1 MKKALLVGI
10 NYYDISNITLNGCIN
25 DIININNMLIDAYDY
40 SMDNIIM
47 LRDHQSDPNYY
58 PTRENI
64 LNKLT
69 TLIGES
75 SGLNELWIHYSGH
88 GSRIPG
94 KYRDNNYSNGEEG
107 YDDGY
112 DEVLVPI
119 DYQTNGYIIDEDLF
133 NIIKNTKC
141 RTIIMT
147 DCCHSATMF
156 DLPWSFEYDIQSR
169 ELNKTKN
176 NIEVLANREIFMFS
190 GCKDKQTSS
199 DIFNT
204 DTEQYSGAFTNAFMY
219 CLRKKRHN
227 ASYLQLY
234 KDIYNYLFDKG
245 YAQKPI
251 FSCSS
256 ENPEG
261 VLLRS
266 TEIKVPNIR
275 SIIRQNMRSLILS

>member
-1 MKKALLVGI
+1 MKKALLIGI

-40 SMDNIIM
+40 AIDNITI
-47 LRDHQSDPNYY
+47 LRDHQSNPNYY
-58 PTRENI
+58 PTRKNI
-64 LNKLT
+64 LNLLTKL
-69 TLIGES
+69 INES
-75 SGLNELWIHYSGH
+75 STLDEVWIHYSGH
-88 GSRIPG
+88 GSRVPG
-94 KYRDNNYSNGEEG
+94 KYRDTNQ
-107 YDDGY
+107 DDGY

-119 DYQTNGYIIDEDLF
+119 DYETEGFIIDEDLF

-141 RTIIMT
+141 RTIIII

-156 DLPWSFEYDIQSR
+156 DLPWSFEYDINSQ
-169 ELNKTKN
+169 ELNKIKN
-176 NIEVLANREIFMFS
+176 NMEVLNNKQVFMFS

-199 DIFNT
+199 DIFNRE
-204 DTEQYSGAFTNAFMY
+204 TEQYSGAFTNAFMY

-227 ASYLQLY
+227 VSYLQLY
-234 KDIYNYLFDKG
+234 KDIFNYLIDKG
-245 YAQKPI
+245 YSQRPV

-266 TEIKVPNIR
+266 GVSVEPLNIR
-275 SIIRQNMRSLILS
+275 SIIRQNMRTLITK